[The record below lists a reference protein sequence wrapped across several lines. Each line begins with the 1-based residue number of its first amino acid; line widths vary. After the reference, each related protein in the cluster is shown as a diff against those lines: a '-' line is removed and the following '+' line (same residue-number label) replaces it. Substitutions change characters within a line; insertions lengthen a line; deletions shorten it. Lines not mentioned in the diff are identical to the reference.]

1 MNYFD
6 NCSVGDKVWDY
17 VYGKGKITGIF
28 KDQPTDYPVYV
39 KFKLSDCNFSF
50 SLSGK
55 IDLCNNELPQ
65 RLFYYDNRPIV
76 ITQDDLDISADSGSY
91 RLSSLGIDQITKE
104 KSEFGAY
111 GNSGCNFKDY
121 NYSKYTRKVHR
132 EEPKLVPDD
141 LDEEFVGDTS
151 EPEPISEVTQALYD
165 GYEIIKM
172 EQPLQ
177 GILRRITDDIWR
189 ISVELNDVTK
199 RMENREKNLLKKLDR
214 YSKLSKAGMQID
226 DDLDKLT
233 ERVAKLEKRGKKTK

>member
-1 MNYFD
+1 MCYFD
-6 NCSVGDKVWDY
+6 GCFVGNRVWDKILGNGVIKSCDKDADDILVVFEDDKKY
-17 VYGKGKITGIF
+17 PTVVNFDYRGCIDCGYGI
-28 KDQPTDYPVYV
+28 
-39 KFKLSDCNFSF
+39 
-50 SLSGK
+50 
-55 IDLCNNELPQ
+55 Q
-65 RLFYYDNRPIV
+65 RLQYYKSRDIV

-172 EQPLQ
+172 EQVL
-177 GILRRITDDIWR
+177 
-189 ISVELNDVTK
+189 
-199 RMENREKNLLKKLDR
+199 MDR
-214 YSKLSKAGMQID
+214 
-226 DDLDKLT
+226 
-233 ERVAKLEKRGKKTK
+233 

>member
-141 LDEEFVGDTS
+141 LDEELS
-151 EPEPISEVTQALYD
+151 PEELTDLYD
-165 GYEIIKM
+165 LEHQYSRLYDPSIN
-172 EQPLQ
+172 
-177 GILRRITDDIWR
+177 RRFM
-189 ISVELNDVTK
+189 TK
-199 RMENREKNLLKKLDR
+199 CIEE
-214 YSKLSKAGMQID
+214 SHKLSERID
-226 DDLDKLT
+226 
-233 ERVAKLEKRGKKTK
+233 RLEKEKKRLNRLFNVLSGRLSKFEKKKTK